1 MFPVKVASPSE
12 YKLELHTSPI
22 GKPHVF
28 IDTNAERPKRRP
40 VNSKGGV
47 HMWNCQKDFT
57 QRMDAGVANHLKAFN
72 DFLQLGTSCHS
83 KKPPRIDVSFVRNQ
97 QNCFK
102 ETVSVPAKQKKRGQ
116 NAWSLQSMQW
126 VVLRFGVNLPVHPRL
141 LPIGSICLTEI
152 LTQRSHVLL
161 HAKGHEH

>member
-1 MFPVKVASPSE
+1 MFPVKLASLSE

-57 QRMDAGVANHLKAFN
+57 QRMDAGVANHFKAFN
-72 DFLQLGTSCHS
+72 DFLQLGISCQS
-83 KKPPRIDVSFVRNQ
+83 KKPPPHRCQLCPESAELFQRDSQCSGQAKKKKAPKCRGVCRVWSVGGLEIRREFSSTSRCMSLVR
-97 QNCFK
+97 
-102 ETVSVPAKQKKRGQ
+102 
-116 NAWSLQSMQW
+116 
-126 VVLRFGVNLPVHPRL
+126 
-141 LPIGSICLTEI
+141 PICGCCPLV
-152 LTQRSHVLL
+152 RYD
-161 HAKGHEH
+161 

>member
-1 MFPVKVASPSE
+1 VKLASPSE

-57 QRMDAGVANHLKAFN
+57 QRMDAGVANHFKAFN
-72 DFLQLGTSCHS
+72 DFLQLGISCQS

-102 ETVSVPAKQKKRGQ
+102 ETVSVPAKQKKEGAKMRGVCRV
-116 NAWSLQSMQW
+116 WSVGLEI
-126 VVLRFGVNLPVHPRL
+126 RCEFATPNPRL
-141 LPIGSICLTEI
+141 LPIGSI
-152 LTQRSHVLL
+152 
-161 HAKGHEH
+161 

>member
-1 MFPVKVASPSE
+1 MSSE
-12 YKLELHTSPI
+12 YRLELHTSPS

-57 QRMDAGVANHLKAFN
+57 QRMDAGAANHFKAFN
-72 DFLQLGTSCHS
+72 DFLQLGISCKS

-102 ETVSVPAKQKKRGQ
+102 ETVSVPAKQKKEG
-116 NAWSLQSMQW
+116 
-126 VVLRFGVNLPVHPRL
+126 
-141 LPIGSICLTEI
+141 
-152 LTQRSHVLL
+152 
-161 HAKGHEH
+161 AKMP